1 MRVLHVTGGEVF
13 GGIERMLSTLAA
25 TRSRELIQH
34 FAVLPTNRL
43 TTELRQVGVEPVSLS
58 PARASRPL
66 SVLRARRNFR
76 QTLSNLSPDAT
87 VFHGSW
93 THAMFA
99 PVARAHGSVVAFWQ
113 HAPIIQPHWPDR
125 WAQRTAPDVAIVNS
139 RFTAGA
145 PLFPGVPGHVIYC
158 PVSEAAS
165 MTPEQRTAGRRTLGA
180 GDEHVV
186 VLMAARLEAW
196 KGQTALIEAASLL
209 RGTPVKILIAGGVQ
223 RPEERLFFEQL
234 GAQIEQAGLA
244 ASVSLLGGRT
254 DVPALMRLADIY
266 CQPNLAPEPFGIAV
280 AEAMRAGL
288 PCIVSNTGGA
298 AELVDS
304 TCGFLTSPGDAAAV
318 AAAIETLAES
328 RERRAS
334 LGSAAASRAARLT
347 DPEARLTEMATALN
361 VNPQPSSVALPVQH
375 NPNGA
380 GQRLVCV
387 TTSAALGGAE
397 TSLLTLL
404 DALRTIEPAWQM
416 TVVAPADGPLLDKCR
431 SAGISTVTV
440 PYPAAMASLGEPGV
454 ASNGSARAGRVR
466 STLKLMSTAA
476 VLLPYLRRLRGELRR
491 RNPTIVHSNGIKAH
505 VAASLTL
512 PRGARL
518 VWHLHEYI
526 RARPSTAQL
535 LRRLSRRPAAIV
547 VNSDSVADDVRAAF
561 GNGQALRRVHNAVD
575 LSVFRPEGP
584 AFDLA
589 RAAGLPPDQGLVRIG
604 LVATFGRW
612 KGHDVFLDAIHR
624 IAVEHSVRAY
634 IVGGAVYQTSGSQR
648 SLAELKARVSTL
660 GLDAVVGFTGHIAD
674 VPAAL
679 RALDIVVH
687 ASTNPEPFG
696 MVIAEAMAA
705 GRAVVAVE
713 AGGSS
718 ELFQDGVDALGHRMG
733 DAEDLARQLRRLVQ
747 DAPLRER
754 LGRAARA
761 AAERRFSAARMAM
774 EFRQVYVG

>member
-1 MRVLHVTGGEVF
+1 MF

-25 TRSRELIQH
+25 TASRELNQH
-34 FAVLPTNRL
+34 FAVSPANRL
-43 TTELRQVGVEPVSLS
+43 AMELRQVGVEPVPLFA
-58 PARASRPL
+58 ARASRPL
-66 SVLRARRNFR
+66 SVLRARRHFKK
-76 QTLSNLSPDAT
+76 TLSNLSPDAT

-113 HAPIIQPHWPDR
+113 HAPITQPHWPDR
-125 WAQRTAPDVAIVNS
+125 WALGTVPDVAIFNS
-139 RFTAGA
+139 RFTAGT
-145 PLFPGVPGHVIYC
+145 PVFPCVPGHVIYC
-158 PVSEAAS
+158 PVSETAS
-165 MTPEQRTAGRRTLGA
+165 ITAEQRAAGRRALGA
-180 GDEHVV
+180 GDDQVV

-196 KGQTALIEAASLL
+196 KGQTALIEAARLL
-209 RGTPVKILIAGGVQ
+209 RGSNVKVLIAGGVQ
-223 RPEERLFFEQL
+223 RPEERPFFEQL

-244 ASVSLLGGRT
+244 ASVSLLGQRT

-298 AELVDS
+298 AELVDGS
-304 TCGFLTSPGDAAAV
+304 CGVLTAPGDVAAV
-318 AAAIETLAES
+318 AAAIKTLAES
-328 RERRAS
+328 PDRRAAF
-334 LGSAAASRAARLT
+334 GSAAASRAARLT
-347 DPEARLTEMATALN
+347 DPEGRLTELATALD
-361 VNPQPSSVALPVQH
+361 VKSQPSSAAMPVQ
-375 NPNGA
+375 NALNGT
-380 GQRLVCV
+380 GHRLVCV

-404 DALRTIEPAWQM
+404 DALRAIEPAWQV

-454 ASNGSARAGRVR
+454 ASTGSARAGRVR
-466 STLKLMSTAA
+466 STLRLVSTAA

-491 RNPTIVHSNGIKAH
+491 RNPTIVHTNGIKAH
-505 VAASLTL
+505 VAASLTS

-518 VWHLHEYI
+518 VWHLHEYV

-535 LRRLSRRPAAIV
+535 LRRLARRPAAIV

-561 GNGQALRRVHNAVD
+561 GNGHVLRRVHNAVD
-575 LSVFRPEGP
+575 LTVFRPEGP

-589 RAAGLPPDQGLVRIG
+589 GAAGLPPDQGLVRIG

-612 KGHDVFLDAIHR
+612 KGHDVFLEAVAR
-624 IAVEHSVRAY
+624 IAAEHPVRAY
-634 IVGGAVYQTSGSQR
+634 IVGGAVYQTSGSQC
-648 SLAELKARVSTL
+648 SLDELKVRVSTL
-660 GLDAVVGFTGHIAD
+660 GLQDVVGFTGHITD

-747 DAPLRER
+747 DPPLRER
-754 LGRAARA
+754 LGRAARV